1 LLKKYQCQHQHQL
14 PSKFHL
20 SKKIE
25 ISLVILFF
33 LLKRSE
39 VQIQGQD
46 GHIYKGRID
55 TKLVVEMKK
64 PISKSSTSFSPIV
77 NGNPNS
83 NIENRPISNKDANNT
98 QSPND
103 KTQVVSN

>member
-1 LLKKYQCQHQHQL
+1 
-14 PSKFHL
+14 
-20 SKKIE
+20 
-25 ISLVILFF
+25 
-33 LLKRSE
+33 
-39 VQIQGQD
+39 
-46 GHIYKGRID
+46 
-55 TKLVVEMKK
+55 MKK